1 MMNHNTIKKLQKKW
15 GFAELQEL
23 INTGMAWKLE
33 GSVGREA
40 MSALNCGACMLPK
53 KDYYDYFGN
62 LVPSRDKLKPGTKG
76 TYQNSKNYW
85 NRVVERGYI

>member
-1 MMNHNTIKKLQKKW
+1 MNHNTIKKLQKEF

-40 MSALNCGACMLPK
+40 MQALEIGACMLPK
-53 KDYYDYFGN
+53 KDNYDYYGN
-62 LVPSRDKLKPGTKG
+62 LVPSRDKLEPGTKG
-76 TYQNSKNYW
+76 TYQNSKHYW
-85 NRVVERGYI
+85 SRVDEFDLI

>member
-1 MMNHNTIKKLQKKW
+1 MNHNTIKKFQKEF
-15 GFAELQEL
+15 GFTELQEL
-23 INTGMAWKLE
+23 INTGMAWKME

-40 MSALNCGACMLPK
+40 MHALEMGACMLPK
-53 KDYYDYFGN
+53 KDNYDYYGN

-85 NRVVERGYI
+85 NRVDELDFV